1 MKKLAKRYAASL
13 ALVEKS
19 KKYSLQE
26 ACELVKKTATAKCDE
41 SIDVSFHLN
50 INPKQADQQLR
61 GTIVLPHGNGKTVK
75 VLAITDKVS
84 EATAAGA
91 DFVGQQDMLDKIQKE
106 NWFDFDVIVAT
117 PNMMGLLGRM
127 GRVLGPKGL
136 MPNPKSGTVTPDIG
150 NAIKEIKNGKIT
162 YRNDKDGNVA
172 VNFGKASFTAEKLL
186 DNLKAVIETINKVKP
201 ASVKGT
207 YILSATISSTF
218 GPAIKVNLYSIFI
231 I

>member
-150 NAIKEIKNGKIT
+150 NAIKEIKNGKIS
-162 YRNDKDGNVA
+162 YRNDKDGNLA
-172 VNFGKASFTAEKLL
+172 INFGKASFDAI
-186 DNLKAVIETINKVKP
+186 NLAVNLNAVIETINKIRP
-201 ASVKGT
+201 SSVKGA
-207 YILSATISSTF
+207 YILSATVSSTY
-218 GPAIKVNLYSIFI
+218 GPAIKIAL
-231 I
+231 

>member
-50 INPKQADQQLR
+50 INTKQADQQLR

-186 DNLKAVIETINKVKP
+186 DNLHAVIETINKVKP

-207 YILSATISSTF
+207 YILSDTISSTV
-218 GPAIKVNLYSIFI
+218 GPAIKVNL
-231 I
+231 

>member
-41 SIDVSFHLN
+41 SIDASFHLN

-218 GPAIKVNLYSIFI
+218 GPAIKVNL
-231 I
+231 

>member
-1 MKKLAKRYAASL
+1 MTMKKIAKRYAASL

-218 GPAIKVNLYSIFI
+218 GPAIKVNL
-231 I
+231 

>member
-186 DNLKAVIETINKVKP
+186 DNLEAVIETINKVKP

-218 GPAIKVNLYSIFI
+218 GPAIKVNL
-231 I
+231 

>member
-61 GTIVLPHGNGKTVK
+61 GPIVLPHGHGKTVK

-218 GPAIKVNLYSIFI
+218 GPAIKVNL
-231 I
+231 

>member
-150 NAIKEIKNGKIT
+150 NAIKERKNGKIT
-162 YRNDKDGNVA
+162 YRNDKDGSVA

-218 GPAIKVNLYSIFI
+218 GPAIKVNL
-231 I
+231 